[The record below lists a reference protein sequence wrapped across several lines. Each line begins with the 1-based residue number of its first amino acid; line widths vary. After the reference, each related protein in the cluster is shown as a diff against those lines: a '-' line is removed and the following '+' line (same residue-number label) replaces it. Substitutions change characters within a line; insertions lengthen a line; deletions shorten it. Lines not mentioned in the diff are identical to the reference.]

1 MKLNE
6 SFRSEI
12 GTTEI
17 MAAGKALKASLDLRQ
32 VKKRG
37 SLTALKFK
45 QTRPKYLRPKYPIA
59 EIVS

>member
-32 VKKRG
+32 AKKRG
-37 SLTALKFK
+37 SLTVLKFK
-45 QTRPKYLRPKYPIA
+45 QTR
-59 EIVS
+59 S